1 MDFCSQFDTNAYF
14 GPYPSQE
21 QMAILELETKIDIVI
36 NLAYGTE
43 DVLPYMTTRE
53 LWKYPI
59 RDKGIPTDWKAF
71 SSLIY
76 KLEHELTINKKT
88 VYVHCRGGH
97 GRSTLLVACYIA
109 FKNSLFAEE
118 AIRIAFKFHNDRV
131 LLRECWRTAELLT
144 KSQKIFI
151 YKLCSP
157 ICFTKSYMIG
167 NQAGF
172 NTLTAHPVTIK
183 GLTFPNAECAY
194 QALRNVDDE
203 DFVELLLHVKNTNYP
218 KLVGEE
224 YAKSDPEWEV
234 NKEANMLQVLEAKYE
249 QHSHLLEVL
258 LSTGIRPIFDCTRF
272 AHAGNLVGETLM
284 TIRRKLYM

>member
-21 QMAILELETKIDIVI
+21 QIAVLELQTEIDIVI
-36 NLAYGTE
+36 NLACGTE

-76 KLEHELTINKKT
+76 KLDHELNTNQKK

-97 GRSTLLVACYIA
+97 GRSTLLVACYLA
-109 FKNSLFAEE
+109 FRYSLLAEE

-172 NTLTAHPVTIK
+172 NTLTAHAVTID
-183 GLTFPNAECAY
+183 GLDFPNAECAY
-194 QALRNVDDE
+194 QALRNIQDTE
-203 DFVELLLHVKNTNYP
+203 FVELLLHVKNTNYP

-224 YAKSDPEWEV
+224 YAGTDPVWED
-234 NKEANMLQVLEAKYE
+234 NKEANMMRVLEAKYE
-249 QHSHLLEVL
+249 QHPQLVEVL
-258 LSTGIRPIFDCTRF
+258 ISTGIRPIFDCTRF
-272 AHAGNLVGETLM
+272 AHAHNLVGETLM
-284 TIRRKLYM
+284 GIRRKLYL